1 MQNFFHGD
9 LAELLIYNKAL
20 SPKELAET
28 TAYLAAKYSIVL
40 DPEPSAPREVPQ

>member
-28 TAYLAAKYSIVL
+28 TSYLAKKYSIPFESDL
-40 DPEPSAPREVPQ
+40 SAPHEVSP